1 MIGNKKG
8 LRMKKKKKIKNNII
22 SKKHDHLKDKL
33 EDQALL
39 IRKDTAQKEGKVQEG
54 ADLLAANMTEK
65 IDLDLMKGIG
75 TGKEKE
81 KGIEIGIE
89 VEKKKEVKKVDQEV
103 EVTEKS
109 EKNNLDPIVDQ
120 EIERYPHKSKV

>member
-8 LRMKKKKKIKNNII
+8 LRMKKKIKIKNNII

-54 ADLLAANMTEK
+54 ADLLAANITEK
-65 IDLDLMKGIG
+65 IDLDLMTGIG